1 MDKSISQQ
9 LISSCE
15 ELYGENVINDE
26 QYLKCKTSIDDSG
39 YYDRLNVTENKIFR
53 NSRNAR
59 DKKYTEFINQVEL
72 LITNIFKNIND
83 EAGGTTSEYEIPT
96 ENWNDYYDIL
106 TVLNAV
112 IIDIVENVNKKAVK
126 LYSKKEKNQYNQLL
140 QFYNN
145 IDGNRKEI
153 DKLEDRFDT
162 LDKVKVIRDDKLV
175 NLEKETSSKY
185 TAFIVLLVINILLIV
200 FLIFIVKF
208 RQ

>member
-1 MDKSISQQ
+1 MEKTISRQ
-9 LISSCE
+9 LIASCE
-15 ELYGENVINDE
+15 ELYSNNVLNDE
-26 QYLKCKTSIDDSG
+26 QYVKCKTSIDDEG
-39 YYDRLNVTENKIFR
+39 YYETLNIGENNIFK

-59 DKKYTEFINQVEL
+59 DKKYTDFVNQVEIL
-72 LITNIFKNIND
+72 VTNIFSNINK
-83 EAGGTTSEYEIPT
+83 ESGGTTSEYEIPT
-96 ENWNDYYDIL
+96 EKWNDYYDIL

-175 NLEKETSSKY
+175 NLERETSSKY

>member
-1 MDKSISQQ
+1 MEKTISKQ
-9 LISSCE
+9 LIASCE
-15 ELYGENVINDE
+15 ELYSNNVLNDE
-26 QYLKCKTSIDDSG
+26 QYVKCKTSIDDEG
-39 YYDRLNVTENKIFR
+39 YYETLNISENNIFK

-59 DKKYTEFINQVEL
+59 DKKYTDFVNQVESL
-72 LITNIFKNIND
+72 VTNIFSNINK
-83 EAGGTTSEYEIPT
+83 EAGGTTSEFEIPT
-96 ENWNDYYDIL
+96 EKWNNYYDIL

-153 DKLEDRFDT
+153 DKLDKKFDT
-162 LDKVKVIRDDKLV
+162 LDRSKVIRDDKLLKAR
-175 NLEKETSSKY
+175 NATSSRY
-185 TAFIVLLVINILLIV
+185 IAFIVLLVINLILLA

>member
-1 MDKSISQQ
+1 MEKTISKQ

-15 ELYGENVINDE
+15 ELYSNNVLNDE
-26 QYLKCKTSIDDSG
+26 QYIKCKTSIDDEG
-39 YYDRLNVTENKIFR
+39 YYETLNIGENNIFK

-59 DKKYTEFINQVEL
+59 DKKYTDFVNQVEIL
-72 LITNIFKNIND
+72 VTNIFSNINK
-83 EAGGTTSEYEIPT
+83 ESGGTTSEYEIPT
-96 ENWNDYYDIL
+96 EKWNDYYDIL

-153 DKLEDRFDT
+153 DKLEKKFDT
-162 LDKVKVIRDDKLV
+162 LDRAKVIREDKLLKAR
-175 NLEKETSSKY
+175 NATSSRY
-185 TAFIVLLVINILLIV
+185 IAFIVLLVINLILLA

>member
-1 MDKSISQQ
+1 MEKTISKQ
-9 LISSCE
+9 LIASCE
-15 ELYGENVINDE
+15 ELYSNNVLNDE
-26 QYLKCKTSIDDSG
+26 QYIKCKTSIDDEG
-39 YYDRLNVTENKIFR
+39 YYETLNIGENNIFK

-59 DKKYTEFINQVEL
+59 DKKYTDFVNQVEIL
-72 LITNIFKNIND
+72 VTNIFSNINK
-83 EAGGTTSEYEIPT
+83 ESGGTTSEYEIPT
-96 ENWNDYYDIL
+96 EKWNDYYDIL

-153 DKLEDRFDT
+153 DKLEKKFDT
-162 LDKVKVIRDDKLV
+162 LDRAKVIREDKLLKAR
-175 NLEKETSSKY
+175 NATSSRY
-185 TAFIVLLVINILLIV
+185 IAFIVLLVINLILLA

>member
-126 LYSKKEKNQYNQLL
+126 LYSKKEK
-140 QFYNN
+140 
-145 IDGNRKEI
+145 IS
-153 DKLEDRFDT
+153 T
-162 LDKVKVIRDDKLV
+162 
-175 NLEKETSSKY
+175 
-185 TAFIVLLVINILLIV
+185 INYFNSTII
-200 FLIFIVKF
+200 
-208 RQ
+208 